1 MLNVNP
7 ETLCR
12 LVQLAQLFH
21 AKEEVVIPEEPG
33 SPADDWARQA
43 LADHAEDQTFME
55 FESIIQD
62 LEPDQQQEVVALFWL
77 GRGDFDKSEWAEALA
92 EAADSWNT
100 NTAQYLIAHPMLSDC
115 LSEGLDQFGYNCE

>member
-1 MLNVNP
+1 MLNVNS

-43 LADHAEDQTFME
+43 LADHAEDQTFLE

-62 LEPDQQQEVVALFWL
+62 LEPDQQQEVVALFWV
-77 GRGDFDKSEWAEALA
+77 GRGDFDKAEWTEALA
-92 EAADSWNT
+92 EAADNWNT
-100 NTAQYLIAHPMLSDC
+100 HTAQYLIAHPMLSDC
-115 LSEGLDQFGYNCE
+115 LSEGMEQFDYSRE